1 VEVGLSPSHTVKM
14 GTQLPQ
20 KGHSIQFSAHVTFG
34 QMAGWIKMPLGM
46 ELDLGPDHIALDGD
60 PALPPKGAQLIL
72 ASAELLLETYS
83 TGVGCYISLTCF
95 LVVYADDT
103 FLLWPPCI
111 ADVDTILQLWFLLS
125 SFFLDFSVVETV
137 CLPYFHLW
145 CGSMVV
151 MWP

>member
-1 VEVGLSPSHTVKM
+1 
-14 GTQLPQ
+14 
-20 KGHSIQFSAHVTFG
+20 
-34 QMAGWIKMPLGM
+34 MAGWIKMPLGM

-137 CLPYFHLW
+137 CLPYFHL
-145 CGSMVV
+145 
-151 MWP
+151 